1 VKCYTILAALM
12 LGAAFA
18 APLSAISPKV
28 TLTAV
33 LAGSNEPAGG
43 DADGTGSFSAM
54 VDADNGDFCYAL
66 KADKIA
72 AATMAHVHS
81 GAAGANGPPVA
92 TIALTDDNCMAI
104 EPDVLR
110 AMVAHPEN
118 YYVNIHN
125 AEFPAGAIR
134 GQLQLK

>member
-1 VKCYTILAALM
+1 MKTSRIFAALT
-12 LGAAFA
+12 LGAMFS
-18 APLSAISPKV
+18 APLSAISPRV

-33 LAGSNEPAGG
+33 LSGANEPTGG

-54 VDADNGDFCYAL
+54 VDADDGDFCYTL

-72 AATMAHVHS
+72 AVTMAHVHS
-81 GAAGANGPPVA
+81 GAAGANGPPVV
-92 TIALTDDNCMAI
+92 TVALTDDNCMAI

-110 AMVAHPEN
+110 AIVAHPEN

-125 AEFPAGAIR
+125 AEFPGGAIR
-134 GQLQLK
+134 GQLEMK

>member
-1 VKCYTILAALM
+1 MKSYPILAALT

-28 TLTAV
+28 TLTAA
-33 LAGSNEPAGG
+33 LAGTNEPAGG

-54 VDADNGDFCYAL
+54 VDVGNGDFCYAL

-81 GAAGANGPPVA
+81 GAAGTNGPPVV
-92 TIALTDDNCMAI
+92 TIALTDDNCMAV
-104 EPDVLR
+104 EPDVLK
-110 AMVAHPEN
+110 AMIAHPEN

-134 GQLQLK
+134 GQLQMK